1 MMSFIKYQK
10 EFLLVMTSIIHPK
23 AVIWWGNFLHYYVYL
38 IVQWTIYNL
47 SIHPSISPS
56 INLCINQSI
65 CKSINQSIN
74 QFSYEFCPVCIII
87 TFILPHCC
95 EDVIGQIM
103 LQICFLWS
111 FVHFNGY
118 YIKTKRKCNLHT
130 IVWHT
135 MFLMHALKATWET

>member
-1 MMSFIKYQK
+1 MSFIKYQK

-95 EDVIGQIM
+95 ENVIGQIM
-103 LQICFLWS
+103 LQICFYGRL
-111 FVHFNGY
+111 FILMVITLKQKG
-118 YIKTKRKCNLHT
+118 
-130 IVWHT
+130 IVICT
-135 MFLMHALKATWET
+135 QLYGIQCF